1 MEAQYEEI
9 SQWKPW
15 CLENTLALLQRK
27 FPDSAIWIVKPS
39 RMLRS
44 LFGCYHHFVQ
54 SSIVGIPTYS
64 HGYGCLLH
72 IEALLLDLI
81 IQVHAKGQLRLPFRN
96 VFELPLVMVG
106 FSKGCV
112 VLNQVV
118 HELVNYVN
126 PDNIHLRVPSHH
138 CSSSSLHHPQNY
150 AGSSSSG
157 HRKTPSISS
166 ISSLSSMEDGPPSSS
181 SKHGG
186 SNNPQSP
193 AMSKRRLESTTDP
206 TSPSLSRTHSNS
218 SIHRHPSISS
228 LNSDTG
234 ERDHRDHRAGE
245 HGSSTRHRSR
255 SRSPMF
261 FSRSGSSSSA
271 SQGKR
276 VIPLTEDDIL
286 RIRQLLVRVHAM
298 YWLDAGHSGGCG
310 AWVVD
315 EELLQC
321 LAILGT
327 SIHVHVTP
335 QQVADPNRGWIRD
348 EEREFVDRLRLLGAH
363 VIEVLHF
370 EHEERSLEKHFRVLN
385 EF

>member
-1 MEAQYEEI
+1 MESQYEEI

-27 FPDSAIWIVKPS
+27 FPDSAIWIVRPS

-44 LFGCYHHFVQ
+44 LFGCFHNFVQ

-72 IEALLLDLI
+72 IEAMLLDLI
-81 IQVHAKGQLRLPFRN
+81 VQVHAKGQLRGPSRN
-96 VFELPLVMVG
+96 VFELPLILVG

-112 VLNQVV
+112 VLNQLV
-118 HELVNYVN
+118 HELVNYMN
-126 PDNIHLRVPSHH
+126 PDNIHLRVPSHP
-138 CSSSSLHHPQNY
+138 SSPLHHPQNHIVTL
-150 AGSSSSG
+150 G

-166 ISSLSSMEDGPPSSS
+166 VSSLSSMEDGP
-181 SKHGG
+181 
-186 SNNPQSP
+186 SNGKLNPQSP
-193 AMSKRRLESTTDP
+193 ALPKRKMDTSDAP
-206 TSPSLSRTHSNS
+206 GSPSLSRTHSNS

-228 LNSDTG
+228 LNSETG
-234 ERDHRDHRAGE
+234 DKDHT
-245 HGSSTRHRSR
+245 SSVRHRSR
-255 SRSPMF
+255 SRSPML
-261 FSRSGSSSSA
+261 FSRSGSSSST
-271 SQGKR
+271 SQGRR
-276 VIPLTEDDIL
+276 VIQLSEDDIL
-286 RIRQLLVRVHAM
+286 RIRQLLSRFQAM
-298 YWLDAGHSGGCG
+298 YWLDAGHSGGYG

-315 EELLQC
+315 EELLHC
-321 LAILGT
+321 LASLGT

-348 EEREFVDRLRLLGAH
+348 EEREFVDKLRMYGAC
-363 VIEVLHF
+363 VTEVLHF